1 MDKPILNRI
10 KSVLADKRK
19 TSKWLYES
27 LGASKMTVSRWV
39 RNEGQPS
46 LETLYEIARLLEVRV
61 CELLV
66 EDQRE
71 S

>member
-46 LETLYEIARLLEVRV
+46 LETLYEIAKLLEVGV
-61 CELLV
+61 CELLI
-66 EDQRE
+66 EDQPGK
-71 S
+71 